1 MKNILVI
8 LLGFLFAGCAAK
20 SLNYEVKEVSFYE
33 PVWYIDFNQST
44 LNSLVKTALKNNED
58 VNVAAL
64 NLRQALLKAGV
75 AKDDLFPTAQAGA
88 KATTQRDISTSND
101 WKNGFSS
108 NFSLSYELDIF
119 GKILDNYDARLWDA
133 KTSELDLQNLKLTIV
148 NSVVDTYFNIL
159 YVNDVV
165 RNLELNLENLKSL
178 DELVRLKYELGKEE
192 ILSVRQSKQNILNVQ
207 NQLLSQKRAQESN
220 YEILKN
226 LTRSEILLD
235 KFSLEAVQTT
245 DIGLEIKF
253 EELGKRPDINAA
265 ISKLNSSFYDYKIS
279 EKNLYPSVSL
289 GASLSDSASKFSDSF
304 GFNILGGNLNI
315 NLPFLD
321 YSRLKKQINISE
333 LEFRKN
339 VLGYEKTLSNAANE
353 VIKYVGFYDIDK
365 KRYLNF
371 EQIKEH
377 NQKIV
382 EIYENKYDFGRVEL
396 KDLLEAKNAL
406 ISAQNSLLNQKYLL
420 LNDELNY
427 YKSIAK

>member
-1 MKNILVI
+1 MKNILII
-8 LLGFLFAGCAAK
+8 LLGFLFIGCASK

-33 PVWYIDFNQST
+33 PVWYMDFNQST

-58 VNVAAL
+58 VGVAAL
-64 NLRQALLKAGV
+64 SLRQALLKAGV
-75 AKDDLFPTAQAGA
+75 AKDDLFPTLSAGA
-88 KATTQRDISTSND
+88 KATSQRDISISND

-119 GKILDNYDARLWDA
+119 GKILDNYDARLWDSS
-133 KTSELDLQNLKLTIV
+133 TSELDLQNLKLTIV

-178 DELVRLKYELGKEE
+178 DELVSLKYELGKEE

-207 NQLLSQKRAQESN
+207 NQLLNQKRAQESN

-235 KFSLEAVQTT
+235 KFSLDKVQTT

-253 EELGKRPDINAA
+253 DALSKRPDINAA
-265 ISKLNSSFYDYKIS
+265 ISKLNSSFYDYKVS
-279 EKNLYPSVSL
+279 EKNLYPSISL

-321 YSRLKKQINISE
+321 YSRLKKQIDISE

-339 VLGYEKTLSNAANE
+339 VLGYEKALSNAANE

-365 KRYLNF
+365 KRYLNL

-420 LNDELNY
+420 LNDEINY